1 MANSLNT
8 NGMNLKVG
16 ITYSEQE
23 ARTKLNSVLNKLEY
37 KSKVQIPIEIDG
49 ERFVKTVRTYQD
61 AMKNLVEETVLY
73 NGAGKVMSSTI
84 TNITTAEERVNAE
97 LSKQV
102 QNLNHLQQAQ
112 NKANTSVKH
121 GVSVFNDFA
130 NTFMKMAKF
139 NTINLIYDA
148 IIDGMNQA
156 IEVTEKLNAAT
167 TEFQK
172 VSELSG
178 ESLSEYTQHLGDL
191 GAEVARTTSEMI
203 EGATSFRKSGFTDEE
218 SAQLAKVSAMFQNI
232 ADEELSASDAAQILI
247 STMKGF
253 DLEVNQVEHI
263 ADSINEVSNSFSV
276 SSSDISNGLANVSAV
291 ASMANN
297 SLEET
302 TGMLTAMVEISQ
314 SAGKSSR
321 GLNIV

>member
-1 MANSLNT
+1 
-8 NGMNLKVG
+8 MNLKVG

-73 NGAGKVMSSTI
+73 NGAGKAMSSTI
-84 TNITTAEERVNAE
+84 TNITTAEERVNKAITE
-97 LSKQV
+97 QVNKTKQLKSA
-102 QNLNHLQQAQ
+102 QQSLNVST
-112 NKANTSVKH
+112 KKSV
-121 GVSVFNDFA
+121 SLFQDFTA
-130 NTFMKMAKF
+130 TFMKMAKF

-148 IIDGMNQA
+148 IINSMSEMV
-156 IEVTEKLNAAT
+156 EVTEKLNAAT
-167 TEFQK
+167 VEFQK
-172 VSELSG
+172 VSDLSG
-178 ESLSEYTQHLGDL
+178 ESLQAYKEHLGEL
-191 GAEVARTTSEMI
+191 GAEVGRTMSEMI
-203 EGATSFRKSGFTDEE
+203 EGSTTFRKSGFTDEE
-218 SAQLAKVSAMFQNI
+218 SAQLAKINAMFQNI

-253 DLEVNQVEHI
+253 NLTANEVEHV
-263 ADSINEVSNSFSV
+263 ADVINEVSNNFAV
-276 SSSDISNGLANVSAV
+276 SSSDISSGLANVSAV
-291 ASMANN
+291 AKMAGN
-297 SLEET
+297 SIEET

>member
-23 ARTKLNSVLNKLEY
+23 ARTKLNAVLNKLEY

-84 TNITTAEERVNAE
+84 TNITTAEERVNKAITE
-97 LSKQV
+97 QVNKTKQLKSA
-102 QNLNHLQQAQ
+102 QQSLNVST
-112 NKANTSVKH
+112 KKSV
-121 GVSVFNDFA
+121 SLFQDFTA
-130 NTFMKMAKF
+130 TFMKMAKF

-148 IIDGMNQA
+148 IINSMSEMV
-156 IEVTEKLNAAT
+156 EVTEKLNAAT
-167 TEFQK
+167 VEFQK
-172 VSELSG
+172 VSDLSG
-178 ESLSEYTQHLGDL
+178 ESLQAYKEHLGEL
-191 GAEVARTTSEMI
+191 GAEVGRTMSEMI
-203 EGATSFRKSGFTDEE
+203 EGSTTFRKSGFTDEE
-218 SAQLAKVSAMFQNI
+218 SAQLAKINAMFQNI

-253 DLEVNQVEHI
+253 NLTANEVEHV
-263 ADSINEVSNSFSV
+263 ADVINEVK
-276 SSSDISNGLANVSAV
+276 L
-291 ASMANN
+291 
-297 SLEET
+297 L
-302 TGMLTAMVEISQ
+302 LTSINCVNFWKAKTLYTSC
-314 SAGKSSR
+314 
-321 GLNIV
+321 